1 MSSTSSEALSL
12 DALRCFVA
20 VADSGSFSV
29 AAGRLGV
36 PRSTLSRA
44 VASLEADFGERL
56 IHRTTRR
63 LSPSTAGLALLER
76 ARRPLQELR
85 ETLAQLPERGA
96 QPGGELRIT
105 APNDFGNHVLAPL
118 VPAFTARYPAIRL
131 DLRLT
136 NRRLDLTAEGVDL
149 AIRVQVGMA
158 ADSSLVAR
166 RLAPVEIGVYAS
178 PTYLARRGTPKVLE
192 ETSAHDWIMF
202 ALARGMHP
210 VPGKIVALA
219 DDFQFVHN
227 ALRAGAGLGWLP
239 SFLAKA
245 DVKAGTLVPL
255 LPREKLSEGRFCLV
269 YPKTRQPS
277 RKLVA
282 LRDFLLEELGE
293 TSSGAGT
300 PRAQALREEPRRSR

>member
-1 MSSTSSEALSL
+1 MNSTSSDAFSL

-96 QPGGELRIT
+96 HPAGELRVT

-118 VPAFTARYPAIRL
+118 VPRFTARYPGIRL

-149 AIRVQVGMA
+149 AIRAQVGAA

-166 RLAPVEIGVYAS
+166 RLMPVEIGVYAS
-178 PTYLARRGTPKVLE
+178 PAYLKRRGTPKLLE
-192 ETSAHDWIMF
+192 DTSAHDWIVF
-202 ALARGMHP
+202 APARRGQP
-210 VPGKIVALA
+210 PLPGKIVAFA
-219 DDFQFVHN
+219 DDFQFVRN

-239 SFLAKA
+239 TFLTKA
-245 DVKAGTLVPL
+245 DVNAGSLVPL
-255 LPREKLSEGRFCLV
+255 LSRETWSDGRFCLV
-269 YPKTRQPS
+269 YPKTRQAS

-282 LRDFLLEELGE
+282 LRDFLLEALGDMW
-293 TSSGAGT
+293 SGPGMS
-300 PRAQALREEPRRSR
+300 RA

>member
-1 MSSTSSEALSL
+1 MKSTSPEALSL

-76 ARRPLQELR
+76 ARRPLEELR

-96 QPGGELRIT
+96 HPGGELRVT
-105 APNDFGNHVLAPL
+105 APNDFGNHILAPL
-118 VPAFTARYPAIRL
+118 VPEFTTRYPAIRL

-136 NRRLDLTAEGVDL
+136 SRRLDLTAEGVDL
-149 AIRVQVGMA
+149 AIRVEVGAA

-166 RLAPVEIGVYAS
+166 RLAPVEIGVYAA
-178 PTYLARRGTPKVLE
+178 PAYLARRGTPKLLAD
-192 ETSAHDWIMF
+192 TAAQDWILF
-202 ALARGMHP
+202 GPARRGQQP
-210 VPGKIVALA
+210 PPGKIVAIA

-227 ALRAGAGLGWLP
+227 ALRSGAGLGWLP
-239 SFLAKA
+239 TFLATA
-245 DVKAGTLVPL
+245 DVKSGSLVPL
-255 LPREKLSEGRFCLV
+255 LPRDRWSEGRFCLV

-282 LRDFLLEELGE
+282 LRDFLLEALGDRSPA
-293 TSSGAGT
+293 TGT
-300 PRAQALREEPRRSR
+300 NRA